1 MYWACARLES
11 RREALA
17 THCLALAGFTVYLP
31 RLRERRL
38 VRGRRIEVSPPL
50 FPGYAFVAIAL
61 QWHGARW
68 CAGVRDLIMDGA
80 APARVPDGVIAEIRA
95 RERGGLV
102 ELPKSQLFRTGD
114 RLRVI
119 HGPFAGHVGPLCRD
133 AATRARR
140 GLAGDPRRLPAGHAC
155 RRGGRGGV
163 LKIATGIA
171 TGRGGIGQ
179 FWAVWVQPLPC
190 RKPNKIGPNATGG
203 QGVGWPC

>member
-119 HGPFAGHVGPLCRD
+119 HGPFAGHVGLYAGMRPRERVEVLLAILGGSQRVTL
-133 AATRARR
+133 AAE
-140 GLAGDPRRLPAGHAC
+140 
-155 RRGGRGGV
+155 
-163 LKIATGIA
+163 
-171 TGRGGIGQ
+171 
-179 FWAVWVQPLPC
+179 AVEAVS
-190 RKPNKIGPNATGG
+190 
-203 QGVGWPC
+203 